1 MQPDT
6 IGLNYTYY
14 FSTMTN
20 SPMKTHTETHTQG
33 DSYRPGSYPCIARPI
48 TVHTCKHI
56 VLCEHHVHIQMHPS
70 CPEENLI
77 HMFAVDTVL
86 VSRAPFGVVCEAAG
100 HGEGESRVK
109 HKQDLVGDIL
119 LVAAGLLREHTNRV
133 NGRQLV
139 YNWTDSERGRMQNT
153 TVDD

>member
-1 MQPDT
+1 
-6 IGLNYTYY
+6 
-14 FSTMTN
+14 
-20 SPMKTHTETHTQG
+20 
-33 DSYRPGSYPCIARPI
+33 
-48 TVHTCKHI
+48 
-56 VLCEHHVHIQMHPS
+56 
-70 CPEENLI
+70 
-77 HMFAVDTVL
+77 MFAVDTVL